1 MSTLTTK
8 PQKRRGITFT
18 SADPIQ
24 ATILELEKIY
34 ENSLDLPSIIKVA
47 LIEHKQKK
55 LKELGLFISPLYRE
69 ATMEEAEAIESAT
82 MEDTISY
89 EEAQKALKKLGV
101 SI

>member
-1 MSTLTTK
+1 MSILTSK
-8 PQKRRGITFT
+8 LQKRRGITFT

-55 LKELGLFISPLYRE
+55 LKEMGLFVSPLYRE
-69 ATMEEAEAIESAT
+69 ANEEEAESIDTAT
-82 MEDTISY
+82 LEDTISY

-101 SI
+101 NI